1 MLLIPAIDLKDG
13 QCVRLMQ
20 GDFSRP
26 TVYGSDPSLMAERWA
41 RAGAE
46 LIHLVDLDGSLGK
59 SEPNREAL
67 KAIRKKVGVE
77 LQLGGGLRSLE
88 SMRAWI
94 EIGVDKIVLGTA
106 VCLDRPLVEEAC
118 RLWPG
123 RVLAALDAIGRSL
136 KIRGW
141 REDGRADLFE
151 AAAKLKKMG
160 VSQIIYTDIDRDGMR
175 EGPNLPVAAEVARM
189 ARLPLII
196 SGGVSNLADLAA
208 AYLYSDRDLFYGVIS
223 GKALYEGSLSFEE
236 GRALLSGEIC
246 PLAPFF

>member
-1 MLLIPAIDLKDG
+1 LLLIPAIDLKDG
-13 QCVRLMQ
+13 RCVRLMQ
-20 GDFSRP
+20 GDFSRL
-26 TVYGSDPSLMAERWA
+26 TVYGSDPCLMAERWA

-67 KAIRKKVGVE
+67 RAIRQKVGVE

-94 EIGVDKIVLGTA
+94 DAGVDKLVLGTA
-106 VCLDRPLVEEAC
+106 VCLDPPLVEEAC

-123 RVLAALDAIGRSL
+123 RVLAALDAKGRSL

-141 REDGRADLFE
+141 REDGGADLLE
-151 AAAKLKKMG
+151 AAASLKEMG
-160 VSQIIYTDIDRDGMR
+160 VSRIIHTDIDRDGMR
-175 EGPNLPVAAEVARM
+175 EGPNLPLAAEVAK
-189 ARLPLII
+189 ASGLPVIV
-196 SGGVSNLADLAA
+196 SGGVSNLGDLAA
-208 AYLYSDRDLFYGVIS
+208 AHNSLDRDLFYGVIS

-236 GRALLSGEIC
+236 GRALLSGEAR
-246 PLAPFF
+246 PLASSS